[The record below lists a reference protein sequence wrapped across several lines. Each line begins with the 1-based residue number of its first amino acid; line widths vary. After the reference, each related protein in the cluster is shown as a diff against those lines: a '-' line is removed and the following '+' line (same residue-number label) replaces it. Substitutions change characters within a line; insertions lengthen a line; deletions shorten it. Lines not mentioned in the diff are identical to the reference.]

1 MIWNYFTKTGEI
13 SECNSFNVR
22 YNNKVWNLVKS
33 QANHCNPRKCHKW
46 GKCYHITMSDYIG
59 KANILVVNHSLLL
72 SNLFSKNIIFNEDVS
87 YVLDEVHNI
96 INVAH
101 DTLTEELNITS
112 FDNIFSF
119 FDEENI
125 RIINFLDDIKNSNSI
140 VVNSIF
146 KFTKYFFGSK
156 K

>member
-1 MIWNYFTKTGEI
+1 M
-13 SECNSFNVR
+13 
-22 YNNKVWNLVKS
+22 
-33 QANHCNPRKCHKW
+33 
-46 GKCYHITMSDYIG
+46 
-59 KANILVVNHSLLL
+59 LL

-96 INVAH
+96 INIAH

-140 VVNSIF
+140 VVNLFSNLQNISLVLKSKYELFFRDYQNYKKIAIEQKSIIEN
-146 KFTKYFFGSK
+146 TYFRV
-156 K
+156 